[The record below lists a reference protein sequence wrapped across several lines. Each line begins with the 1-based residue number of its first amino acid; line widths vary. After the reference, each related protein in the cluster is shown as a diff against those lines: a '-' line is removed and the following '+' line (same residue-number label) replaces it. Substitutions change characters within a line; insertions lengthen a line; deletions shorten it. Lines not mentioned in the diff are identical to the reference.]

1 MQRRTL
7 VGAALA
13 ALTGDAAIVSAQTF
27 PAQPIHIVVPF
38 PPGGGTDALARA
50 IQEPMQRSLGGTIII
65 DNKGGGGG
73 SIAHEFV
80 AKQPADG
87 HWMVV
92 GANNLPLYP
101 HIVAKLGFD
110 AKTAFVPVGFIA
122 KQESVLVGSAD
133 APWADLKAI
142 IAAAKAAPGSV
153 QYGTA
158 GLTTPMHLSAE
169 QFAMLNGI
177 KLTHVPFR
185 GTGPLVTDLLGGHIK
200 LGMSSI
206 TSVAPQIAAGKLKPY
221 AMASLERSALAPTIP
236 TFKELGAGDV
246 DGTIVYTL
254 LAPAGTPPAVVTKL
268 NEALNAAVAT
278 PEAKADLAKRGFV
291 AMGGTPQQLGDW
303 LKVQE
308 PIWVP
313 VLKAAGNYHRIKERR
328 VLRSASHSA
337 ASPSMSC
344 SDRADNSRRYPP
356 ACPVRRSTR
365 HRSWP
370 RWRPALPPAA

>member
-1 MQRRTL
+1 MSRRRDFL
-7 VGAALA
+7 LASLAALA
-13 ALTGDAAIVSAQTF
+13 AGGAAARAQTF
-27 PAQPIHIVVPF
+27 PAQPVHIVVPF

-73 SIAHEFV
+73 NIAHDFV
-80 AKQPADG
+80 ANQPADG

-92 GANNLPLYP
+92 SANNLPLYP
-101 HIVAKLGFD
+101 YIVAKLGYD
-110 AKTAFVPVGFIA
+110 PKTAFVPIGFIA

-133 APWADLKAI
+133 APWPDLKAI

-158 GLTTPMHLSAE
+158 GLTTPMHLSTE
-169 QFAMLNGI
+169 QFAMLNGL

-185 GTGPLVTDLLGGHIK
+185 GTGPLVSDLLGGHIK

-221 AMASLERSALAPTIP
+221 AMASLERSSVAPDIP

-254 LAPAGTPPAVVTKL
+254 LAPAGTPPAVVAKL
-268 NEALNAAVAT
+268 NKALNDAVST
-278 PEAKADLAKRGFV
+278 PEGKEDLKKRGFV

-303 LKVQE
+303 LKIQE

-313 VLKAAGNYHRIKERR
+313 VLQAAGIKPE
-328 VLRSASHSA
+328 
-337 ASPSMSC
+337 
-344 SDRADNSRRYPP
+344 
-356 ACPVRRSTR
+356 
-365 HRSWP
+365 
-370 RWRPALPPAA
+370 

>member
-1 MQRRTL
+1 MLKRRH
-7 VGAALA
+7 ALA
-13 ALTGDAAIVSAQTF
+13 GAFVTLAVTSSRAVAQNF
-27 PAQPIHIVVPF
+27 PTQPVHVVVPF

-50 IQEPMQRSLGGTIII
+50 IQEPMQKALGGTIVI

-73 SIAHEFV
+73 SIAHDFV

-87 HWMVV
+87 HWIVV

-101 HIVAKLGFD
+101 HTVARLGFD
-110 AKTAFVPVGFIA
+110 AKTAFAPVGFIA

-133 APWADLKAI
+133 APWTDLKAI
-142 IAAAKAAPGSV
+142 MELAKAAPGSV

-158 GLTTPMHLSAE
+158 GLTTPMHLSTE
-169 QFAMLNGI
+169 QWAMLNGL
-177 KLTHVPFR
+177 KVTHVPFR

-206 TSVAPQIAAGKLKPY
+206 TSVAAHITAGKLKPY
-221 AMASLERSALAPTIP
+221 AMASLERSSVAPAIP
-236 TFKELGAGDV
+236 TFKELGAGGV

-254 LAPAGTPPAVVTKL
+254 LVPSATPPAVVAKL
-268 NEALNAAVAT
+268 NAALNAAVST
-278 PEAKADLAKRGFV
+278 PEAKEDLKKRGFV

-313 VLKAAGNYHRIKERR
+313 VLKHAGVKPE
-328 VLRSASHSA
+328 
-337 ASPSMSC
+337 
-344 SDRADNSRRYPP
+344 
-356 ACPVRRSTR
+356 
-365 HRSWP
+365 
-370 RWRPALPPAA
+370 

>member
-1 MQRRTL
+1 MRTYGHRSALSRRALLSLPAAAVAT
-7 VGAALA
+7 AALPA
-13 ALTGDAAIVSAQTF
+13 WAQSF
-27 PAQPIHIVVPF
+27 PSQPVHIVVPF
-38 PPGGGTDALARA
+38 PPGGGTDSLARA
-50 IQEPMQRSLGGTIII
+50 IQEPMQKALGGTVIV

-92 GANNLPLYP
+92 SANNLPLYP

-122 KQESVLVGSAD
+122 KQESVLVGSLD
-133 APWADLKAI
+133 APWPDLKAI

-158 GLTTPMHLSAE
+158 GLTTPMHLSTE

-221 AMASLERSALAPTIP
+221 AMASLERSSVAPTIP

-254 LAPAGTPPAVVTKL
+254 LAPAGTPPATVARL

-278 PEAKADLAKRGFV
+278 PGQKEDLAKRGFV
-291 AMGGTPQQLGDW
+291 AMGGTPEQLADW

-313 VLKAAGNYHRIKERR
+313 VLQAAGIKPE
-328 VLRSASHSA
+328 
-337 ASPSMSC
+337 
-344 SDRADNSRRYPP
+344 
-356 ACPVRRSTR
+356 
-365 HRSWP
+365 
-370 RWRPALPPAA
+370 

>member
-1 MQRRTL
+1 MAGL
-7 VGAALA
+7 PAAW
-13 ALTGDAAIVSAQTF
+13 AQSF
-27 PAQPIHIVVPF
+27 PSQPVHVVVPF

-50 IQEPMQRSLGGTIII
+50 VQEPMQKVLGGTVII

-73 SIAHEFV
+73 NIAHEFV

-87 HWMVV
+87 HWLVV

-101 HIVAKLGFD
+101 YIVARLGYD
-110 AKTAFVPVGFIA
+110 ARTAFAPIGFIA

-133 APWADLKAI
+133 APWGDLKAI
-142 IAAAKAAPGSV
+142 MAAARAAPGAV

-158 GLTTPMHLSAE
+158 GLTTPMHLSTE
-169 QFAMLNGI
+169 QFAMLNGF

-185 GTGPLVTDLLGGHIK
+185 GTGPLVTDLLGGHVK

-206 TSVAPQIAAGKLKPY
+206 TSVAPQIAMGKLKAY
-221 AMASLERSALAPTIP
+221 AMASPERSSVAPEIP
-236 TFKELGAGDV
+236 TFKELGAGEV

-254 LAPAGTPPAVVTKL
+254 LAPAGTPAAVVARL
-268 NEALNAAVAT
+268 NQALNAAVST
-278 PEAKADLAKRGFV
+278 PEGKEDLRKRGFV

-313 VLKAAGNYHRIKERR
+313 VLKAAGIKPE
-328 VLRSASHSA
+328 
-337 ASPSMSC
+337 
-344 SDRADNSRRYPP
+344 
-356 ACPVRRSTR
+356 
-365 HRSWP
+365 
-370 RWRPALPPAA
+370 

>member
-65 DNKGGGGG
+65 DNKSGGGG

-133 APWADLKAI
+133 APWTDLKAI

-313 VLKAAGNYHRIKERR
+313 VLKAAGIKPE
-328 VLRSASHSA
+328 
-337 ASPSMSC
+337 
-344 SDRADNSRRYPP
+344 
-356 ACPVRRSTR
+356 
-365 HRSWP
+365 
-370 RWRPALPPAA
+370 

>member
-1 MQRRTL
+1 MLTRFDGPLSTRRTFIA
-7 VGAALA
+7 GALA
-13 ALTGDAAIVSAQTF
+13 TLAGASRAGAQTF
-27 PAQPIHIVVPF
+27 PTQPVHMVVPF

-50 IQEPMQRSLGGTIII
+50 VQEPMQKVLGQTVIV

-80 AKQPADG
+80 AKQPGDG

-92 GANNLPLYP
+92 SSNNLVLYP
-101 HIVAKLGFD
+101 YIVAKLGFD
-110 AKTAFVPVGFIA
+110 PKTAFVPVGFIA
-122 KQESVLVGSAD
+122 KQESVFVGSAD

-142 IAAAKAAPGSV
+142 VAAAKAAPGQV

-158 GLTTPMHLSAE
+158 GLTTPMHLSTE
-169 QFAMLNGI
+169 QFAMLNGF

-206 TSVAPQIAAGKLKPY
+206 TSVAAHLQSGKLKAY
-221 AMASLERSALAPTIP
+221 GMASPERSSVAPEIP
-236 TFKELGAGDV
+236 TFKEQGMGGV

-254 LAPAGTPPAVVTKL
+254 LATAGAPAATIAKL
-268 NEALNAAVAT
+268 NEALNAAVST
-278 PEAKADLAKRGFV
+278 PEAKEELRKRGFV
-291 AMGGTPQQLGDW
+291 AMGGTPQQLADW

-313 VLKAAGNYHRIKERR
+313 VLNAAGIKPE
-328 VLRSASHSA
+328 
-337 ASPSMSC
+337 
-344 SDRADNSRRYPP
+344 
-356 ACPVRRSTR
+356 
-365 HRSWP
+365 
-370 RWRPALPPAA
+370 

>member
-1 MQRRTL
+1 MNTRRSLLL
-7 VGAALA
+7 VPLA
-13 ALTGDAAIVSAQTF
+13 ATAAGGFPVRAQTF
-27 PAQPIHIVVPF
+27 PSQPVHIVVPF
-38 PPGGGTDALARA
+38 PPGGGTDALVRA
-50 IQEPMQRSLGGTIII
+50 IQEPMQRALGGTIIV

-73 SIAHEFV
+73 NIAHEFV

-92 GANNLPLYP
+92 SANNLPLYP
-101 HIVAKLGFD
+101 YIVAKLGYD
-110 AKTAFVPVGFIA
+110 PKTAFLPIGFIA

-142 IAAAKAAPGSV
+142 IAAAKANPGSV

-158 GLTTPMHLSAE
+158 GLTTPMHLSTE
-169 QFAMLNGI
+169 QFAMLNGL

-221 AMASLERSALAPTIP
+221 AMASLERSSVAPNIP

-254 LAPAGTPPAVVTKL
+254 LAPAGTPPAVVVKL
-268 NEALNAAVAT
+268 NKALNDAVST
-278 PEAKADLAKRGFV
+278 PEGKDDLKKRGFV

-303 LKVQE
+303 LKIQE

-313 VLKAAGNYHRIKERR
+313 VLQAAGIKPE
-328 VLRSASHSA
+328 
-337 ASPSMSC
+337 
-344 SDRADNSRRYPP
+344 
-356 ACPVRRSTR
+356 
-365 HRSWP
+365 
-370 RWRPALPPAA
+370 

>member
-1 MQRRTL
+1 MTTRRHFL
-7 VGAALA
+7 ASSLA
-13 ALTGDAAIVSAQTF
+13 AVVLSGGVAHAQGF
-27 PAQPIHIVVPF
+27 PSQPVHVVVPF

-50 IQEPMQRSLGGTIII
+50 VQEAMQKALGGTIVV

-87 HWMVV
+87 HWLVV

-110 AKTAFVPVGFIA
+110 AKTAFAPVGFIA

-133 APWADLKAI
+133 APWTDLKALV
-142 IAAAKAAPGSV
+142 AAAKAAPGSV

-158 GLTTPMHLSAE
+158 GLTTPMHLSTE
-169 QFAMLNGI
+169 QFAMLNGL

-206 TSVAPQIAAGKLKPY
+206 TSVVQQIQAGKLKPY
-221 AMASLERSALAPTIP
+221 AMASLERSSMAPDIP
-236 TFKELGAGDV
+236 TFKELGFGDV
-246 DGTIVYTL
+246 DGMIVYTL
-254 LAPAGTPPAVVTKL
+254 LAPAGTPQPVIDKL
-268 NEALNAAVAT
+268 NAALNAAVAT
-278 PEAKADLAKRGFV
+278 PEAKEDLKKRGFV
-291 AMGGTPQQLGDW
+291 AMGGTPQQLADW
-303 LKVQE
+303 LKAQE

-313 VLKAAGNYHRIKERR
+313 VLNAAGIKPE
-328 VLRSASHSA
+328 
-337 ASPSMSC
+337 
-344 SDRADNSRRYPP
+344 
-356 ACPVRRSTR
+356 
-365 HRSWP
+365 
-370 RWRPALPPAA
+370 

>member
-1 MQRRTL
+1 MIRRRSVL
-7 VGAALA
+7 VLPLA
-13 ALTGDAAIVSAQTF
+13 AAAAGGIPSARGQGF
-27 PAQPIHIVVPF
+27 PSQPVHVVVPF
-38 PPGGGTDALARA
+38 PPGGGTDSLARA
-50 IQEPMQRSLGGTIII
+50 IQEPMQRALGGMGGGTVIV

-87 HWMVV
+87 HWLVV
-92 GANNLPLYP
+92 SANNLPLYP

-110 AKTAFVPVGFIA
+110 ARTAFVPIGFIA
-122 KQESVLVGSAD
+122 KQESVLVGSLD
-133 APWADLKAI
+133 APWPNLAAI
-142 IAAAKAAPGSV
+142 IAAAKASPGSV

-158 GLTTPMHLSAE
+158 GLTTPMHLSTE

-177 KLTHVPFR
+177 RLTHVPFR

-206 TSVAPQIAAGKLKPY
+206 TSVAQQIAAGKLKPY
-221 AMASLERSALAPTIP
+221 AMASLERSSVAPSIP

-254 LAPAGTPPAVVTKL
+254 LAPAGTPLAVVTRL

-278 PEAKADLAKRGFV
+278 PEQKQDLSRRGFV

-313 VLKAAGNYHRIKERR
+313 VLQAAGIKPE
-328 VLRSASHSA
+328 
-337 ASPSMSC
+337 
-344 SDRADNSRRYPP
+344 
-356 ACPVRRSTR
+356 
-365 HRSWP
+365 
-370 RWRPALPPAA
+370 

>member
-1 MQRRTL
+1 MSVHRRVFVASL
-7 VGAALA
+7 GAIA
-13 ALTGDAAIVSAQTF
+13 AAGSAAQAQAF
-27 PAQPIHIVVPF
+27 PSQPVHVVVPF

-73 SIAHEFV
+73 NIAHDFV

-92 GANNLPLYP
+92 SANNLPLYP
-101 HIVAKLGFD
+101 YIVAKLGYD
-110 AKTAFVPVGFIA
+110 PKTAFIPIGFIA

-158 GLTTPMHLSAE
+158 GLTTPMHLSTE
-169 QFAMLNGI
+169 QFAMLNGL

-221 AMASLERSALAPTIP
+221 AMASLERSSVAPDIP
-236 TFKELGAGDV
+236 TFKELAAGDV

-254 LAPAGTPPAVVTKL
+254 LAPAGTPPAVVAKL
-268 NEALNAAVAT
+268 NKALNDAVST
-278 PEAKADLAKRGFV
+278 PEGKDDLKKRGFV

-303 LKVQE
+303 LKIQE

-313 VLKAAGNYHRIKERR
+313 VLQAAGIKPE
-328 VLRSASHSA
+328 
-337 ASPSMSC
+337 
-344 SDRADNSRRYPP
+344 
-356 ACPVRRSTR
+356 
-365 HRSWP
+365 
-370 RWRPALPPAA
+370 

>member
-1 MQRRTL
+1 MQRRVF
-7 VGAALA
+7 VGAATA
-13 ALTGDAAIVSAQTF
+13 VAVSGTMGARAQTF
-27 PAQPIHIVVPF
+27 PSQPVHVVVPF

-50 IQEPMQRSLGGTIII
+50 IQEPMQKSLGGTIVV

-92 GANNLPLYP
+92 SANNLPLYP
-101 HIVAKLGFD
+101 YTVAKLGFD
-110 AKTAFVPVGFIA
+110 SKTAFVPIGFIA

-142 IAAAKAAPGSV
+142 ISAAKAAPGSV

-158 GLTTPMHLSAE
+158 GLTTPMHLSTE
-169 QFAMLNGI
+169 QFAMMNGL

-221 AMASLERSALAPTIP
+221 AMASLERSSVAPTVP

-254 LAPAGTPPAVVTKL
+254 LAPTGTPAPVVAKL
-268 NEALNAAVAT
+268 NQSLNAAVAT
-278 PEAKADLAKRGFV
+278 PEGKEDLKKRGFV
-291 AMGGTPQQLGDW
+291 AMGGTPKELGDW

-313 VLKAAGNYHRIKERR
+313 VLQAAGIKPE
-328 VLRSASHSA
+328 
-337 ASPSMSC
+337 
-344 SDRADNSRRYPP
+344 
-356 ACPVRRSTR
+356 
-365 HRSWP
+365 
-370 RWRPALPPAA
+370 

>member
-1 MQRRTL
+1 MSTRRSL
-7 VGAALA
+7 LFIPLA
-13 ALTGDAAIVSAQTF
+13 AAAAGGLAARAQTF
-27 PAQPIHIVVPF
+27 PSQPVHVVVPF

-50 IQEPMQRSLGGTIII
+50 IQESMQRSLGGTVIV

-73 SIAHEFV
+73 NIAHEFV

-92 GANNLPLYP
+92 SSNNVVLYP
-101 HIVAKLGFD
+101 YIVAKLGYD
-110 AKTAFVPVGFIA
+110 PKTAFTPVGFIA

-142 IAAAKAAPGSV
+142 VAAAKAAPGAV

-158 GLTTPMHLSAE
+158 GLTTPMHMSTE
-169 QFAMLNGI
+169 QFALLNGI

-221 AMASLERSALAPTIP
+221 AMASLERSSVAPDIP

-254 LAPAGTPPAVVTKL
+254 LAPAGTPANVVARL
-268 NEALNAAVAT
+268 NEALNAAVSTA
-278 PEAKADLAKRGFV
+278 EGKEDLAKRGFV
-291 AMGGTPQQLGDW
+291 AMGGTAQQLGDW
-303 LKVQE
+303 LKTQE

-313 VLKAAGNYHRIKERR
+313 VLQAAGIKPE
-328 VLRSASHSA
+328 
-337 ASPSMSC
+337 
-344 SDRADNSRRYPP
+344 
-356 ACPVRRSTR
+356 
-365 HRSWP
+365 
-370 RWRPALPPAA
+370 

>member
-1 MQRRTL
+1 M
-7 VGAALA
+7 
-13 ALTGDAAIVSAQTF
+13 
-27 PAQPIHIVVPF
+27 VVPF

-50 IQEPMQRSLGGTIII
+50 IQETMQKVLGGTVII

-73 SIAHEFV
+73 NIAHEFV

-101 HIVAKLGFD
+101 YIVAKLGYD
-110 AKTAFVPVGFIA
+110 AKTAFAPIGFIA

-142 IAAAKAAPGSV
+142 MAAAKAAPGEV

-158 GLTTPMHLSAE
+158 GLTTPMHLSTE
-169 QFAMLNGI
+169 QFAMLNGF

-185 GTGPLVTDLLGGHIK
+185 GTGPLVTDLLGGHMK

-206 TSVAPQIAAGKLKPY
+206 TSVAPQIAAGKLKAY
-221 AMASLERSALAPTIP
+221 AMASPERSSVAPEIP
-236 TFKELGAGDV
+236 TFKELGAGEV

-254 LAPAGTPPAVVTKL
+254 LAPAGTPAAVVARL
-268 NEALNAAVAT
+268 NQALNAAVST
-278 PEAKADLAKRGFV
+278 PEGKEDLRKRGFV

-313 VLKAAGNYHRIKERR
+313 VLKAAGIKPE
-328 VLRSASHSA
+328 
-337 ASPSMSC
+337 
-344 SDRADNSRRYPP
+344 
-356 ACPVRRSTR
+356 
-365 HRSWP
+365 
-370 RWRPALPPAA
+370 

>member
-1 MQRRTL
+1 MIQRRTVL
-7 VGAALA
+7 KLPLAALA
-13 ALTGDAAIVSAQTF
+13 AGGVPAAQAQTF
-27 PAQPIHIVVPF
+27 PSQPVHIVVPF

-50 IQEPMQRSLGGTIII
+50 IQEPMQKALGGTGAGTVIV

-92 GANNLPLYP
+92 SANNLPLYP

-110 AKTAFVPVGFIA
+110 AKTAFVPIGFIA
-122 KQESVLVGSAD
+122 KQESVLVGSLD
-133 APWADLKAI
+133 APWPDLKAI

-158 GLTTPMHLSAE
+158 GLTTPMHLSTE

-206 TSVAPQIAAGKLKPY
+206 TSVAPQIAAGKLKAY
-221 AMASLERSALAPTIP
+221 AMASLERSSVAPTIP

-254 LAPAGTPPAVVTKL
+254 LAPAGTPLAVIERL

-278 PEAKADLAKRGFV
+278 PEQKADLAKRGFV
-291 AMGGTPQQLGDW
+291 AMGGTPQQLADW

-313 VLKAAGNYHRIKERR
+313 VLQAAGIKPE
-328 VLRSASHSA
+328 
-337 ASPSMSC
+337 
-344 SDRADNSRRYPP
+344 
-356 ACPVRRSTR
+356 
-365 HRSWP
+365 
-370 RWRPALPPAA
+370 

>member
-1 MQRRTL
+1 MRVHRRAVIGSL
-7 VGAALA
+7 GAFA
-13 ALTGDAAIVSAQTF
+13 ASVPVAWAQGF
-27 PAQPIHIVVPF
+27 PSQPMHLVVPF

-73 SIAHEFV
+73 NIAHEFV
-80 AKQPADG
+80 ANQHADG

-92 GANNLPLYP
+92 SSNNLPLYP
-101 HIVAKLGFD
+101 YIVAKLGYD
-110 AKTAFVPVGFIA
+110 PRTAFAPIGFIG

-158 GLTTPMHLSAE
+158 GLTTPMHLSTE

-185 GTGPLVTDLLGGHIK
+185 GTGPLVSDLLGGHIK

-221 AMASLERSALAPTIP
+221 AMASLERSSVAPDIP

-254 LAPAGTPPAVVTKL
+254 LAPAGTPPTVIAKL
-268 NEALNAAVAT
+268 NKALNDAVST
-278 PEAKADLAKRGFV
+278 PEAKEDLRKRGFV
-291 AMGGTPQQLGDW
+291 AMGGTPQQLADW
-303 LKVQE
+303 LKIQE

-313 VLKAAGNYHRIKERR
+313 VLQTAGIKPE
-328 VLRSASHSA
+328 
-337 ASPSMSC
+337 
-344 SDRADNSRRYPP
+344 
-356 ACPVRRSTR
+356 
-365 HRSWP
+365 
-370 RWRPALPPAA
+370 

>member
-1 MQRRTL
+1 MKRRRAFL
-7 VGAALA
+7 VGTLA
-13 ALTGDAAIVSAQTF
+13 TSVAGASARAQGF
-27 PAQPIHIVVPF
+27 PSQPVHVVVPF

-50 IQEPMQRSLGGTIII
+50 IQEPMQKVLGGTVII

-73 SIAHEFV
+73 NIAHEFV

-101 HIVAKLGFD
+101 YIVARLGYD
-110 AKTAFVPVGFIA
+110 AKTAFAPIGFIA

-142 IAAAKAAPGSV
+142 MTAAKAAPGQV

-158 GLTTPMHLSAE
+158 GLTTPMHLSTE
-169 QFAMLNGI
+169 QFAMLNGF

-185 GTGPLVTDLLGGHIK
+185 GTGPLVTDLLGGHVK

-206 TSVAPQIAAGKLKPY
+206 TSVAPQIASGKLKAY
-221 AMASLERSALAPTIP
+221 AMASPERSSVAPEIP

-254 LAPAGTPPAVVTKL
+254 LAPAGTPPAIIATL
-268 NEALNAAVAT
+268 NQALNAAVST
-278 PEAKADLAKRGFV
+278 PEGKEDLRKRGFV
-291 AMGGTPQQLGDW
+291 AMGGTPQQLADW

-308 PIWVP
+308 AIWVP
-313 VLKAAGNYHRIKERR
+313 VLNAAGIKPE
-328 VLRSASHSA
+328 
-337 ASPSMSC
+337 
-344 SDRADNSRRYPP
+344 
-356 ACPVRRSTR
+356 
-365 HRSWP
+365 
-370 RWRPALPPAA
+370 

>member
-1 MQRRTL
+1 MIQRRTVL
-7 VGAALA
+7 KLPLAALA
-13 ALTGDAAIVSAQTF
+13 AGGVPAAQAQTF
-27 PAQPIHIVVPF
+27 PSQPVHIVVPF

-50 IQEPMQRSLGGTIII
+50 IQEPMQKALGGTGAGTVIV

-92 GANNLPLYP
+92 SANNLPLYP

-110 AKTAFVPVGFIA
+110 AKTAFVPIGFIA
-122 KQESVLVGSAD
+122 KQESVLVGSLD
-133 APWADLKAI
+133 APWPDLKAI

-158 GLTTPMHLSAE
+158 GLTTPMHLSTE

-221 AMASLERSALAPTIP
+221 AMASLERSSVAPTIP

-254 LAPAGTPPAVVTKL
+254 LAPAGTPPAVIARL

-278 PEAKADLAKRGFV
+278 PEQKADLAKRGFV
-291 AMGGTPQQLGDW
+291 AMGGTPQQLADW

-313 VLKAAGNYHRIKERR
+313 VLQAAGIKPE
-328 VLRSASHSA
+328 
-337 ASPSMSC
+337 
-344 SDRADNSRRYPP
+344 
-356 ACPVRRSTR
+356 
-365 HRSWP
+365 
-370 RWRPALPPAA
+370 

>member
-1 MQRRTL
+1 MGINRRAFVVSL
-7 VGAALA
+7 GAATTA
-13 ALTGDAAIVSAQTF
+13 GSVARAQGF
-27 PAQPIHIVVPF
+27 PSQPVHMVVPF

-50 IQEPMQRSLGGTIII
+50 IQDPMQKSLGGTVIV

-92 GANNLPLYP
+92 SANNLPLYP
-101 HIVAKLGFD
+101 YTIAKLGFD
-110 AKTAFVPVGFIA
+110 AKTAFMPVGFIA
-122 KQESVLVGSAD
+122 KQESALVGSAD
-133 APWADLKAI
+133 APWPDLKAI

-158 GLTTPMHLSAE
+158 GLTTPMHLSTE
-169 QFAMLNGI
+169 QFAMMNGL

-221 AMASLERSALAPTIP
+221 AMASLERSSVAPTIP

-254 LAPAGTPPAVVTKL
+254 LVPAGTPPAAIARL
-268 NEALNAAVAT
+268 NQALNAAVAT
-278 PEAKADLAKRGFV
+278 PEGKEDLKKRGFV
-291 AMGGTPQQLGDW
+291 PLGGTPQQLADW

-313 VLKAAGNYHRIKERR
+313 VLKAAGIKPE
-328 VLRSASHSA
+328 
-337 ASPSMSC
+337 
-344 SDRADNSRRYPP
+344 
-356 ACPVRRSTR
+356 
-365 HRSWP
+365 
-370 RWRPALPPAA
+370 

>member
-1 MQRRTL
+1 MSRPILEVSGLCMRFGGL
-7 VGAALA
+7 LA
-13 ALTGDAAIVSAQTF
+13 VNASIAN
-27 PAQPIHIVVPF
+27 VVTVNT
-38 PPGGGTDALARA
+38 GGTV
-50 IQEPMQRSLGGTIII
+50 
-65 DNKGGGGG
+65 GGGG

-313 VLKAAGNYHRIKERR
+313 VLKAAGIKPE
-328 VLRSASHSA
+328 
-337 ASPSMSC
+337 
-344 SDRADNSRRYPP
+344 
-356 ACPVRRSTR
+356 
-365 HRSWP
+365 
-370 RWRPALPPAA
+370 

>member
-1 MQRRTL
+1 MNTRRSL
-7 VGAALA
+7 LLLPLA
-13 ALTGDAAIVSAQTF
+13 ATAAGGLPVYAQSF
-27 PAQPIHIVVPF
+27 PSQPVHIVVPF

-50 IQEPMQRSLGGTIII
+50 IQEPMQRALGGATVII

-92 GANNLPLYP
+92 SANNLPLYP
-101 HIVAKLGFD
+101 YIVAKLGFD

-142 IAAAKAAPGSV
+142 IAAAKAAPGAV

-206 TSVAPQIAAGKLKPY
+206 TSVAAQIAAGKLKPY

-236 TFKELGAGDV
+236 TFKELGAGHV

-268 NEALNAAVAT
+268 NKALNDAVST
-278 PEAKADLAKRGFV
+278 PEGKDDLKKRGFV
-291 AMGGTPQQLGDW
+291 AMGGTPQQLADW
-303 LKVQE
+303 LKIQE
-308 PIWVP
+308 AIWVP
-313 VLKAAGNYHRIKERR
+313 VLQAAGIKPE
-328 VLRSASHSA
+328 
-337 ASPSMSC
+337 
-344 SDRADNSRRYPP
+344 
-356 ACPVRRSTR
+356 
-365 HRSWP
+365 
-370 RWRPALPPAA
+370 

>member
-1 MQRRTL
+1 MNTRRSFL
-7 VGAALA
+7 LLPLA
-13 ALTGDAAIVSAQTF
+13 AAAAGGVPVQAQTF
-27 PAQPIHIVVPF
+27 LSQPVHVVVPF

-50 IQEPMQRSLGGTIII
+50 IQEPMQKALGGTVII

-80 AKQPADG
+80 AKQPPDG
-87 HWMVV
+87 HWLVV

-110 AKTAFVPVGFIA
+110 ANTAFVPIGFIA

-133 APWADLKAI
+133 APWADVKAI
-142 IAAAKAAPGSV
+142 VAAAKAAPGSV

-158 GLTTPMHLSAE
+158 GLTTPMHLSTE

-206 TSVAPQIAAGKLKPY
+206 TSVAQQMLAGKLKPY
-221 AMASLERSALAPTIP
+221 AMASLERSSVAPNVP
-236 TFKELGAGDV
+236 TFKELGFGDV

-254 LAPAGTPPAVVTKL
+254 LAPAGTPEPVVAKL
-268 NEALNAAVAT
+268 NEALNLAVAT
-278 PEAKADLAKRGFV
+278 PEAKEDLAKRGFV

-303 LKVQE
+303 LKIQE
-308 PIWVP
+308 SIWVP
-313 VLKAAGNYHRIKERR
+313 VLQAAGIKPE
-328 VLRSASHSA
+328 
-337 ASPSMSC
+337 
-344 SDRADNSRRYPP
+344 
-356 ACPVRRSTR
+356 
-365 HRSWP
+365 
-370 RWRPALPPAA
+370 

>member
-1 MQRRTL
+1 MSVHRRAFVASL
-7 VGAALA
+7 GALA
-13 ALTGDAAIVSAQTF
+13 ASGSVARAQTF
-27 PAQPIHIVVPF
+27 PSQPVHIVVPF

-73 SIAHEFV
+73 NIAHDFV

-92 GANNLPLYP
+92 SANNLPLYP
-101 HIVAKLGFD
+101 YIVAKLGYD
-110 AKTAFVPVGFIA
+110 PKTAFVPIGFIA

-133 APWADLKAI
+133 APWPDLKAI

-158 GLTTPMHLSAE
+158 GLTTPMHLSTE

-185 GTGPLVTDLLGGHIK
+185 GTGPLVSDLLGGHIK

-221 AMASLERSALAPTIP
+221 AMASLKRSSVAPNIP

-254 LAPAGTPPAVVTKL
+254 LAPAGAPPAVVAKL
-268 NEALNAAVAT
+268 NKALNDAVST
-278 PEAKADLAKRGFV
+278 PEAKEDLSKRGFV
-291 AMGGTPQQLGDW
+291 AMGGTPQQLADW
-303 LKVQE
+303 LKLQE
-308 PIWVP
+308 AIWVP
-313 VLKAAGNYHRIKERR
+313 VLQAAGIKPE
-328 VLRSASHSA
+328 
-337 ASPSMSC
+337 
-344 SDRADNSRRYPP
+344 
-356 ACPVRRSTR
+356 
-365 HRSWP
+365 
-370 RWRPALPPAA
+370 

>member
-65 DNKGGGGG
+65 DNKGGGGD

-133 APWADLKAI
+133 APWTDLKAI

-254 LAPAGTPPAVVTKL
+254 LAPAGTPPAVVAKL

-313 VLKAAGNYHRIKERR
+313 VLKAAGIKPE
-328 VLRSASHSA
+328 
-337 ASPSMSC
+337 
-344 SDRADNSRRYPP
+344 
-356 ACPVRRSTR
+356 
-365 HRSWP
+365 
-370 RWRPALPPAA
+370 

>member
-1 MQRRTL
+1 MQRRVF
-7 VGAALA
+7 VGAATA
-13 ALTGDAAIVSAQTF
+13 VAVSRTMGARAQTF
-27 PAQPIHIVVPF
+27 PSQPVHVVVPF
-38 PPGGGTDALARA
+38 PPGGGTDALTRA
-50 IQEPMQRSLGGTIII
+50 IQEPMQKSLGGTIVV

-92 GANNLPLYP
+92 SANNLPLYP
-101 HIVAKLGFD
+101 YTVAKLGFD
-110 AKTAFVPVGFIA
+110 SKTAFVPIGFIA

-142 IAAAKAAPGSV
+142 ISAAKAAPGSV

-158 GLTTPMHLSAE
+158 GLTTPMHLSTE
-169 QFAMLNGI
+169 QFAMMNGL

-221 AMASLERSALAPTIP
+221 AMASLERSSVAPTVP

-254 LAPAGTPPAVVTKL
+254 LAPAGTPAPVVAKL
-268 NEALNAAVAT
+268 NQALNAAVAT
-278 PEAKADLAKRGFV
+278 PEGKEDLKKRGFV
-291 AMGGTPQQLGDW
+291 AMGGTPKELGDW

-313 VLKAAGNYHRIKERR
+313 VLQAAGIKPE
-328 VLRSASHSA
+328 
-337 ASPSMSC
+337 
-344 SDRADNSRRYPP
+344 
-356 ACPVRRSTR
+356 
-365 HRSWP
+365 
-370 RWRPALPPAA
+370 

>member
-1 MQRRTL
+1 MNTRRSL
-7 VGAALA
+7 LLLPLA
-13 ALTGDAAIVSAQTF
+13 AVAAGGLPVYAQTF
-27 PAQPIHIVVPF
+27 PSQPVHIVVPF
-38 PPGGGTDALARA
+38 PPGGGTDALVRA
-50 IQEPMQRSLGGTIII
+50 IQEPMQRALGGTIIV

-73 SIAHEFV
+73 NIAHEFV

-92 GANNLPLYP
+92 SANNLPLYP
-101 HIVAKLGFD
+101 YIVAKLGYD
-110 AKTAFVPVGFIA
+110 PKTAFIPIGFIA
-122 KQESVLVGSAD
+122 KQDSVLVGSAD

-158 GLTTPMHLSAE
+158 GLTTPMHLSTE
-169 QFAMLNGI
+169 QFAMLNGL

-200 LGMSSI
+200 LGMSSV

-221 AMASLERSALAPTIP
+221 AMASLERSSAAPDIP

-246 DGTIVYTL
+246 DGTIVYAL
-254 LAPAGTPPAVVTKL
+254 LAPAGTPPAVVAKL
-268 NEALNAAVAT
+268 NKALNDAVST
-278 PEAKADLAKRGFV
+278 PEGKEDLKKRGFV

-303 LKVQE
+303 LKIQE

-313 VLKAAGNYHRIKERR
+313 VLQAAGIKPE
-328 VLRSASHSA
+328 
-337 ASPSMSC
+337 
-344 SDRADNSRRYPP
+344 
-356 ACPVRRSTR
+356 
-365 HRSWP
+365 
-370 RWRPALPPAA
+370 

>member
-1 MQRRTL
+1 MSRRRAFL
-7 VGAALA
+7 VGALA
-13 ALTGDAAIVSAQTF
+13 TSVAGLPAAWAQGF
-27 PAQPIHIVVPF
+27 PSQPVHMVVPF

-50 IQEPMQRSLGGTIII
+50 IQETMQKVLGGTVII

-73 SIAHEFV
+73 NIAHEFV

-101 HIVAKLGFD
+101 YIVAKLGYD
-110 AKTAFVPVGFIA
+110 AKTAFAPIGFIA

-142 IAAAKAAPGSV
+142 MAAAKAAPGEV

-158 GLTTPMHLSAE
+158 GLTTPMHLSTE
-169 QFAMLNGI
+169 QFAMLNGF

-185 GTGPLVTDLLGGHIK
+185 GTGPLVTDLLGGHMK

-206 TSVAPQIAAGKLKPY
+206 TSVAPQIAAGKLKAY
-221 AMASLERSALAPTIP
+221 AMASPERSSVAPEIP
-236 TFKELGAGDV
+236 TFKELGAGEV

-254 LAPAGTPPAVVTKL
+254 LAPAGTPAAVVARL
-268 NEALNAAVAT
+268 NQALNAAVST
-278 PEAKADLAKRGFV
+278 PEGKEDLRKRGFV

-313 VLKAAGNYHRIKERR
+313 VLKAAGIKPE
-328 VLRSASHSA
+328 
-337 ASPSMSC
+337 
-344 SDRADNSRRYPP
+344 
-356 ACPVRRSTR
+356 
-365 HRSWP
+365 
-370 RWRPALPPAA
+370 

>member
-1 MQRRTL
+1 MNTRRSIL
-7 VGAALA
+7 VLPLA
-13 ALTGDAAIVSAQTF
+13 AVAAGGLPVRAQSF
-27 PAQPIHIVVPF
+27 PSQPVHMVVPF

-50 IQEPMQRSLGGTIII
+50 IQEPMQKALGGTIIV

-110 AKTAFVPVGFIA
+110 AKTAFAPIGFIA

-133 APWADLKAI
+133 APWADVKAI
-142 IAAAKAAPGSV
+142 VAAAKANPGAV

-158 GLTTPMHLSAE
+158 GLTTPMHLSTE
-169 QFAMLNGI
+169 QFAMMNGI
-177 KLTHVPFR
+177 KITHVPFR

-206 TSVAPQIAAGKLKPY
+206 TSVAQQIAAGKLKPY
-221 AMASLERSALAPTIP
+221 AMASLERSSVAPDIP
-236 TFKELGAGDV
+236 TFKELGLGDV
-246 DGTIVYTL
+246 DGMIVYTL
-254 LAPAGTPPAVVTKL
+254 LAPAATPPAAVAKL
-268 NEALNAAVAT
+268 NAALNAAVSTA
-278 PEAKADLAKRGFV
+278 EAKEDLKKRGFI
-291 AMGGTPQQLGDW
+291 AMGGTAQQLADW

-308 PIWVP
+308 EIWVP
-313 VLKAAGNYHRIKERR
+313 VLKHAGIKPE
-328 VLRSASHSA
+328 
-337 ASPSMSC
+337 
-344 SDRADNSRRYPP
+344 
-356 ACPVRRSTR
+356 
-365 HRSWP
+365 
-370 RWRPALPPAA
+370 